1 MDDQNW
7 KELIE
12 RKTKANNKADD
23 ALRAWETARA
33 AVKALQEEYQRCQ
46 AEALEISDMFN
57 AAYKGKVDELKQ
69 GTISFSGPG
78 ANRWKEIYKM
88 SPPPEGVTLID

>member
-1 MDDQNW
+1 
-7 KELIE
+7 
-12 RKTKANNKADD
+12 
-23 ALRAWETARA
+23 
-33 AVKALQEEYQRCQ
+33 
-46 AEALEISDMFN
+46 MFN

-88 SPPPEGVTLID
+88 SPPPAGVELID

>member
-1 MDDQNW
+1 MSDYNDMSVKVQ
-7 KELIE
+7 
-12 RKTKANNKADD
+12 ANEIVEADKGD
-23 ALRAWETARA
+23 E
-33 AVKALQEEYQRCQ
+33 VKP
-46 AEALEISDMFN
+46 
-57 AAYKGKVDELKQ
+57 